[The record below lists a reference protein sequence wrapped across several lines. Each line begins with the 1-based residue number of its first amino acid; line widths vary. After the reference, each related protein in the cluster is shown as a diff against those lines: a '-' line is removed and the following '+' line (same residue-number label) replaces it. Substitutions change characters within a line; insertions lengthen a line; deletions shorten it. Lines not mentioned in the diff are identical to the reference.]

1 MNFLNLIEQKR
12 DGSELSP
19 EAIAEA
25 VAGFSA
31 GAIPEYQ
38 MAAFLMAVNFQG
50 MSERETRAL
59 TESMRDSGEVLEFP
73 KDDRT
78 IVDKHS
84 TGGVGDK

>member
-12 DGSELSP
+12 DGGELSS

-31 GAIPEYQ
+31 GAIPDYQ

-50 MSERETRAL
+50 MSAKETRAL
-59 TESMRDSGEVLEFP
+59 TLAM
-73 KDDRT
+73 
-78 IVDKHS
+78 
-84 TGGVGDK
+84 